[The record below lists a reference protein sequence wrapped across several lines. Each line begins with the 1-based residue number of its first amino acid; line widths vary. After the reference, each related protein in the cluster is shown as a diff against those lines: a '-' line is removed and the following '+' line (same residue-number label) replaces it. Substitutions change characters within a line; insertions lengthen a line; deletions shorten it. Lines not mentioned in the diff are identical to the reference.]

1 MVNIRIENLKS
12 VTLLQFDIP
21 ENGVHVLTGING
33 SGKTTLLTC
42 LQRIADRNAFKKH
55 FKTSS
60 NAQFDNFQTSKITY
74 TNGPNSLSYSYRKSR
89 WAPTPKSSDLL
100 STIGYTSAIMVSSS
114 PDRFYVQSE
123 ELSTK
128 GISLAS
134 TFIRESMVEIFNLNK
149 YNDLRRKKLDGK
161 GRGNGRWNY
170 GYLMP
175 LGVVRGQNRYFTE
188 KNFSLGEILILNAL
202 YQLELC
208 PNNSLILIDEIELA
222 LHPKVQVKFLNFLE
236 RFAAARNSTIIIST
250 HSSSLIKSA
259 NKLIY
264 IERDSFTGIAKVEYN
279 CYPAIALQN
288 VAVIEEVEPDFIF
301 FVEDIF
307 GRYILEELIKYFTRN
322 LYNGRCPIY
331 KILPVGG
338 WGETIRFS
346 ENSVGYII
354 PNNTQV
360 FAMLDLDVQ
369 PQLQNIQSNPNRTAK
384 EQEQL
389 TLYNNNIA
397 RVKFLPITPEL
408 GIVDL
413 LTDNPQNHF
422 QALQDHF
429 NGVFDIANIINEESL
444 RVGITYPANPRK
456 VAKIRLDY
464 YIERIKIATNRDYN
478 YIRIKLAEYYANNYC
493 PANHG
498 QLQQLFNPI
507 FQ

>member
-1 MVNIRIENLKS
+1 MASIKIENLKS
-12 VTLLQFDIP
+12 VTLLHFDIP
-21 ENGVHVLTGING
+21 GNGVHVLTGING

-42 LQRIADRNAFKKH
+42 LQRIADRNAFQKH
-55 FKTSS
+55 FKTSANS
-60 NAQFDNFQTSKITY
+60 QFDNFQTSKITY
-74 TNGPNSLSYSYRKSR
+74 TNGTNSLSYSYRNSR
-89 WAPTPKSSDLL
+89 WAPTPKTSNLL

-114 PDRFYVQSE
+114 PDRFYVQNE
-123 ELSTK
+123 ELSTR
-128 GISLAS
+128 GILPAS
-134 TFIRESMVEIFNLNK
+134 AFIRDSMVEIFNSSK
-149 YNDLRRKKLDGK
+149 YNELRRKKLDGK
-161 GRGNGRWNY
+161 GRGDGRWNH

-208 PNNSLILIDEIELA
+208 QNNSLILIDEIELA

-236 RFAAARNSTIIIST
+236 HFAATRNSTIIIST

-264 IERDSFTGIAKVEYN
+264 IERDLSTGVVKVEYN

-307 GRYILEELIKYFTRN
+307 GRYILEELIKYYTRN

-338 WGETIRFS
+338 WGETIRFT
-346 ENSVGYII
+346 ENAVGYII
-354 PNNTQV
+354 PNNTKV

-369 PQLQNIQSNPNRTAK
+369 PQLQAIQGNANRTPK

-389 TLYNNNIA
+389 TLFTNNID

-408 GIVDL
+408 GIVNL
-413 LTDNPQNHF
+413 LNNNPQNHF
-422 QALQDHF
+422 QPIQDHF
-429 NGVFDIANIINEESL
+429 NSVFDIGEIVNEETH
-444 RVGITYPANPRK
+444 RTGITYPPNQRK
-456 VAKIRLDY
+456 AAKMRLDY

-478 YIRIKLAEYYANNYC
+478 YVRIKLAEYYAITYC
-493 PANHG
+493 PMNNV

>member
-1 MVNIRIENLKS
+1 
-12 VTLLQFDIP
+12 
-21 ENGVHVLTGING
+21 
-33 SGKTTLLTC
+33 
-42 LQRIADRNAFKKH
+42 
-55 FKTSS
+55 
-60 NAQFDNFQTSKITY
+60 
-74 TNGPNSLSYSYRKSR
+74 
-89 WAPTPKSSDLL
+89 
-100 STIGYTSAIMVSSS
+100 MVSSS
-114 PDRFYVQSE
+114 PDRFYVQNE

-128 GISLAS
+128 GISPAS
-134 TFIRESMVEIFNLNK
+134 AFIRGAMVEIFNSNK

-175 LGVVRGQNRYFTE
+175 LGNVRGQNRYYTE

-208 PNNSLILIDEIELA
+208 PNDSLILIDEIELA
-222 LHPKVQVKFLNFLE
+222 LHPKVQVKFLKFLE
-236 RFAAARNSTIIIST
+236 RFATTKNSTIIIST

-264 IERDSFTGIAKVEYN
+264 IERSLDTGVVKVVYD

-307 GRYILEELIKYFTRN
+307 GRYILEELIKYYIRN

-338 WGETIRFS
+338 WAETIRFT
-346 ENSVGYII
+346 ENAVGYII

-360 FAMLDLDVQ
+360 FAMLDFDVQ
-369 PQLQNIQSNPNRTAK
+369 PQLQAIQAKAIRTSK

-389 TLYNNNIA
+389 DLYNNNIA

-413 LTDNPQNHF
+413 LTNNPQNHF
-422 QALQDHF
+422 QPMQDHF
-429 NGVFDIANIINEESL
+429 NGVFDIGEIIHEEAN
-444 RVGITYPANPRK
+444 RPGVTYPPNQRK
-456 VAKIRLDY
+456 AAKIRLDY
-464 YIERIKIATNRDYN
+464 YIERIKMATNRDYN

-493 PANHG
+493 QANHA
-498 QLQQLFNPI
+498 QLRQLFNPI
-507 FQ
+507 F